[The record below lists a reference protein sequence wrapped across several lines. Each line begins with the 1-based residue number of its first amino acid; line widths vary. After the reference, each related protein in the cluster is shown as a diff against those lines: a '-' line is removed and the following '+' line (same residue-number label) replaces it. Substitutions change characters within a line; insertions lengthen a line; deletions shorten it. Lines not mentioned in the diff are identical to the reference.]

1 MSAKLEIHCP
11 SCGDDTLLKREPVY
25 EGFQKTGETLSCS
38 GCGHVFTNEDEVPFK
53 VQEKSSLFGEDD
65 LNATPDIFAED
76 EKGRNCR
83 YCKHYVVNPFTQRCG
98 LHGRTVEATDTCEDF
113 QSAPR

>member
-1 MSAKLEIHCP
+1 
-11 SCGDDTLLKREPVY
+11 
-25 EGFQKTGETLSCS
+25 
-38 GCGHVFTNEDEVPFK
+38 
-53 VQEKSSLFGEDD
+53 